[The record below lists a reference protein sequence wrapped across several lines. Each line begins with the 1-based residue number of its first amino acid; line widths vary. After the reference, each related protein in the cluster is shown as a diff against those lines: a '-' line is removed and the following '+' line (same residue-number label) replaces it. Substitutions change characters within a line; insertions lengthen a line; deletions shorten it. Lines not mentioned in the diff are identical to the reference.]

1 MSSARKIFD
10 IDDLTSEEFAE
21 VLDFSLLRNPPKV
34 LSNKSVALVFEKPSL
49 RTRNSTE
56 VAIRQLGGGV
66 TTMADQ
72 EIGIGVRESASDIAS
87 TLCGYHDL
95 ICARV
100 KSQVTLES
108 FAAVS
113 LTKGV
118 GVVNLLSDL
127 AHPVQALADVL
138 TIKQVWTG
146 IGHPKLTYVGDS
158 NNVTS
163 SLAKAASYAGIDV
176 TISSPAGYEFDDSTL
191 ERLNIGG
198 GLVRKVSN
206 PKEGVKGADFIYTD
220 VWVSMGQEG
229 QTERR
234 LVDFGSYQVN
244 SDLMALAG
252 DAVKFM
258 HCLPAHRDL
267 EVSAE
272 VIDGADSIV
281 WAQAENR
288 LHSMRGLLLK
298 LFWKAN

>member
-10 IDDLTSEEFAE
+10 VDDLTTEELAE
-21 VLDFSLLRNPPKV
+21 VLEFSALRNPPKV
-34 LSNKSVALVFEKPSL
+34 LSNKSVAVVFEKPSL

-66 TTMADQ
+66 TTMVDQ

-100 KSQVTLES
+100 KSHETLES

-113 LTKGV
+113 LARGV

-127 AHPVQALADVL
+127 SHPVQALADVL

-146 IGHPKLTYVGDS
+146 VGHPRLTYVGDS
-158 NNVTS
+158 NNVAS

-191 ERLNIGG
+191 ERLNVGD
-198 GLVRKVSN
+198 GLVKKVSN

-220 VWVSMGQEG
+220 VWVSMGQED
-229 QTERR
+229 QTETR
-234 LVDFGSYQVN
+234 LADFGSYQVN
-244 SDLMALAG
+244 SGLMALAG
-252 DAVKFM
+252 DGVKFM

-272 VIDGADSIV
+272 VIDSADSIV
-281 WAQAENR
+281 WIQAENR